1 MRGFSL
7 PRNTGCVLSEQST
20 VNILLERSTVPCEP
34 SVTCV
39 VVRSTVN
46 SNTMSKKL
54 NADQTGE
61 SVVVAVRLPPD
72 LLAGLDRVVA
82 QSARPP
88 FSSPTRSE
96 VARGLIE
103 TALRSLG
110 VLEAAAVGNPTPQKA
125 EAPAAAPAPK
135 PTRKPLPPAVASSPA
150 RASVGEAVLAALRA
164 AERAGDDLLDVAAV
178 VRAVE
183 AQGYTREET
192 HTELVRLGTAG
203 VDVLELRPDSGGG
216 NERKEDR
223 AIVPQGLDGTP
234 LLEARWVNRPM
245 VAETGAPET
254 DALLVRFLAAVED
267 RKTSAREAA
276 PAIGCSTT
284 PIGRWKRGEA
294 PLRPKLREKLAA
306 YLDSVGA

>member
-1 MRGFSL
+1 
-7 PRNTGCVLSEQST
+7 
-20 VNILLERSTVPCEP
+20 
-34 SVTCV
+34 
-39 VVRSTVN
+39 
-46 SNTMSKKL
+46 MSKKL

-82 QSARPP
+82 EAARPP
-88 FSSPTRSE
+88 FSSPSRSE

-110 VLEAAAVGNPTPQKA
+110 ALEAAATAPVPVLASAAPPPTP
-125 EAPAAAPAPK
+125 APATAPAPK
-135 PTRKPLPPAVASSPA
+135 QARKALAPATAPA
-150 RASVGEAVLAALRA
+150 RASIGEAVLAALRA
-164 AERAGDDLLDVAAV
+164 AERAGEDLLDVPSV

-192 HTELVRLGTAG
+192 NAELVRLGTAG

-234 LLEARWVNRPM
+234 LLEARWKNRPTNSTDEQLSTRLKAHRKATGKTERQ
-245 VAETGAPET
+245 VADASGIQKDRLNRWTNGTKKNLNPE
-254 DALLVRFLAAVED
+254 DHA
-267 RKTSAREAA
+267 
-276 PAIGCSTT
+276 
-284 PIGRWKRGEA
+284 
-294 PLRPKLREKLAA
+294 KLAK
-306 YLDSVGA
+306 YLDAEGA